1 MFFFTPVGGHEEEI
15 LEPTTEKNG
24 HVIYVRL
31 LLLAHVS
38 WSMNGMVA
46 VRISRISNVH
56 RNSESWFGLQ
66 IEILGEKYE
75 RTSSNIQVFTQRN
88 ISQTIVR
95 TLKRKLGAKI
105 EKLQT
110 KNKSIII
117 CRGILLQ
124 DCGRDETQ
132 SQSMISRKM
141 LANFPNGLVGLF
153 VTDWLSPA
161 GKCEV

>member
-1 MFFFTPVGGHEEEI
+1 
-15 LEPTTEKNG
+15 
-24 HVIYVRL
+24 
-31 LLLAHVS
+31 
-38 WSMNGMVA
+38 MNGMVA

-110 KNKSIII
+110 KNKSIIN

-141 LANFPNGLVGLF
+141 LANFQNGLVGLL
-153 VTDWLSPA
+153 VTDRLSPA
-161 GKCEV
+161 VKCEV